1 MCIRDSPTGVTGIA
15 DIFRIIPGRTYT
27 WRDSKLSFEPISIE
41 EFKIHK
47 EQSSKLED
55 VLSEVMTSKLDYSK
69 PINNSEIGVLVSGGI
84 DSIILVQCLLNKN
97 IKPVLITAVAKDG
110 FDSSAIDAYRSKV
123 LCDYWGLEHHV
134 AEVPLDK
141 NSMIE
146 CWHGLRES
154 TPMAVHTGIFFDAAF
169 KKADQLGIKT
179 IYSGQNADTFYNLGP
194 TSKLSFNK
202 SDIADTFRRFFLSD
216 YFIKSLP
223 ESFADKGVI
232 SKLKNLPSRF
242 MLFLGARILNFM
254 IPNQKVY
261 PPKNIEEAVVA
272 YKNRP
277 DYIIFPNKDDI
288 NQSKSHPSSQGFF
301 EDIYTYK
308 IESFVM
314 TGAPQVI
321 YSYGNKYNID
331 VELPF
336 SSKSIISNFF
346 NMPKKLINVL
356 SPKKEIYQSSK
367 RLDKNLP
374 TFKNMPNIS
383 SNYPSYHEWLIKK
396 WSFINKINGLGKS
409 ELKNAGDFM
418 GELSKFWLK

>member
-1 MCIRDSPTGVTGIA
+1 ELENSHLSITAKINLKQELFYKTEGSNIFLFDFDGYRKEKLNISHGDLIHNKFFTKNFTYPTGVTGIA

-27 WRDSKLSFEPISIE
+27 WRDSRLSFEPISIE
-41 EFKIHK
+41 EFKTHK

-69 PINNSEIGVLVSGGI
+69 PINNSEIGVLFSGGI
-84 DSIILVQCLLNKN
+84 DSILLVQCLLNKN

-202 SDIADTFRRFFLSD
+202 S
-216 YFIKSLP
+216 
-223 ESFADKGVI
+223 
-232 SKLKNLPSRF
+232 
-242 MLFLGARILNFM
+242 
-254 IPNQKVY
+254 
-261 PPKNIEEAVVA
+261 
-272 YKNRP
+272 
-277 DYIIFPNKDDI
+277 
-288 NQSKSHPSSQGFF
+288 
-301 EDIYTYK
+301 
-308 IESFVM
+308 
-314 TGAPQVI
+314 
-321 YSYGNKYNID
+321 
-331 VELPF
+331 
-336 SSKSIISNFF
+336 
-346 NMPKKLINVL
+346 
-356 SPKKEIYQSSK
+356 
-367 RLDKNLP
+367 
-374 TFKNMPNIS
+374 
-383 SNYPSYHEWLIKK
+383 
-396 WSFINKINGLGKS
+396 
-409 ELKNAGDFM
+409 
-418 GELSKFWLK
+418 